1 MSIKNNKSLILKE
14 IKRHYSI
21 KSDADFARF
30 LDIKPQT
37 LSSWYSRNT
46 FDIDLIYSKCEEID
60 GNWLLTG
67 EGPMFRNK
75 ENSRLSHNIAEKNI
89 DNQGIPLIPIDA
101 MAGFGTGSM
110 QIMEYDAQKYVVP
123 EFAELKA
130 DYIIRVQGNS
140 MKPTYNSGDLV
151 ACKKLVLND
160 MFFQWNKVYLLDTE
174 QGALIKRV
182 KKASDNHIMIVSDN
196 TDYEPVELHL
206 SKIHAIAIVL
216 GTIRLD

>member
-1 MSIKNNKSLILKE
+1 MSVKERIKIFVEYQKLTVSAFEKSINASNGYVNSISKSIGLDKIELILENYPKLNIE
-14 IKRHYSI
+14 
-21 KSDADFARF
+21 
-30 LDIKPQT
+30 
-37 LSSWYSRNT
+37 
-46 FDIDLIYSKCEEID
+46 
-60 GNWLLTG
+60 WLLTG
-67 EGPMFRNK
+67 KGSMLKSEV
-75 ENSRLSHNIAEKNI
+75 NSRLSHNILEKSV

-110 QIMEYDAQKYVVP
+110 QIMEFDTQKYVVP

-140 MKPTYNSGDLV
+140 MTPTYNSGDLV
-151 ACKKLVLND
+151 ACKKLVLSD
-160 MFFQWNKVYLLDTE
+160 IFFQWNKVYLLDTE

-182 KKASDNHIMIVSDN
+182 KKASNNHIMIVSDN